1 MKSRFPS
8 KFIGVSICSFT
19 EVVKMFQVP
28 GFQSFVIETFAT
40 NCCLYS
46 VLDKSFE
53 FRDAHTVSYL
63 FADWKKFRP
72 LVHEKCYF
80 EFTNP

>member
-1 MKSRFPS
+1 
-8 KFIGVSICSFT
+8 
-19 EVVKMFQVP
+19 MFQVP

-63 FADWKKFRP
+63 FADWKKFRL
-72 LVHEKCYF
+72 LVCEKCYF
-80 EFTNP
+80 EFTNPWISFNSSLHDYDILVSLYT